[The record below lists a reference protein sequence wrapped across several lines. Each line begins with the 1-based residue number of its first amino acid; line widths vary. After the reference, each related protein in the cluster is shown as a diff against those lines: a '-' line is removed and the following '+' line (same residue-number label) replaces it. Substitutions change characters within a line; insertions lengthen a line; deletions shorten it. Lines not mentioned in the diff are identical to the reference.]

1 MFFFLTDSHQYV
13 QRKHVYQHEQA
24 VADPKPSASRQEKS
38 SDVIPAET
46 NNVFLG
52 KCAFWV

>member
-24 VADPKPSASRQEKS
+24 VADPKPSAVRLEKS